1 MLHIVTQYLRKSAEL
16 YPDHPVFVDG
26 KVILTYSDALKEAET
41 IAYQL
46 IVRGFFKQPIAVM
59 MDKGARTVAAF
70 LGVALSGNYYTVI
83 DTKMPQ
89 NRVEKI
95 LETFE
100 PKIILVDKK
109 NVKKAQELGWEYIIY
124 DNVIEQVIT
133 DKEKQAI
140 AAAEGKI
147 IDTDVLYVLFTSGS
161 TGIPKGVIITHRS
174 VIDYTEWVAETFNLD
189 HTTVIGNQAPFYFD
203 NSVLD
208 IYSTIRN
215 GGTLHIIN
223 PMLYSFPIRL
233 LEYIRDQQINTV
245 FWVPTVLSRVADL
258 NILDKCEIDCLK
270 KVLFA
275 GEVMPARQLNAW
287 IRRLPNALFANLYGP
302 TEITVDCTC
311 YIVDREIKDNESVPI
326 GYACMNTD
334 VLVLNEK
341 NELVEVNEKGE
352 LCVRGSSLSLGYY
365 NNPEK
370 TAAAFVQNPLNN
382 IYHEL
387 IYRTGDIV
395 HYNERGEIIY
405 DGRRDSQIK
414 HTGHRIE
421 LGEIET
427 AVFSNTAIKS
437 NCCLHD
443 ELKDQLH
450 LFYVGEIAEDD
461 LRKYL
466 NGFLPE
472 YMLPNIWHKLEVMP
486 LNMNGKI
493 DRVKLKEQI
502 KGENR

>member
-1 MLHIVTQYLRKSAEL
+1 MLHIVTQYLRKSAESYSNHVAL
-16 YPDHPVFVDG
+16 VDN
-26 KVILTYSDALKEAET
+26 KASLTYKMVLNEAER

-46 IVRGFFKQPIAVM
+46 IARDLFKKPIAVM
-59 MDKGARTVAAF
+59 MDRSIKPIVSFFGI
-70 LGVALSGNYYTVI
+70 ALSGNYYTII

-89 NRVEKI
+89 NRIEKI
-95 LETFE
+95 FETFD
-100 PKIILVDKK
+100 PCLVIVDKR
-109 NVKKAQELGWEYIIY
+109 NIKKAQELG
-124 DNVIEQVIT
+124 
-133 DKEKQAI
+133 KETIVYEEIVEKTLTQDEEEKVAS
-140 AAAEGKI
+140 AESRI
-147 IDTDVLYVLFTSGS
+147 IDTDILYVLFTSGS
-161 TGIPKGVIITHRS
+161 TGVPKGVIITHRS

-189 HTTVIGNQAPFYFD
+189 HNTVLASQAPFYFD

-215 GGTLHIIN
+215 AATLHVI
-223 PMLYSFPIRL
+223 PTMLYSFPIRL
-233 LEYIRDQQINTV
+233 LEYIRDNRVNTI
-245 FWVPTVLSRVADL
+245 FWVPTVLCRIADL
-258 NILDKCEIDCLK
+258 ELLDKCDIDCLE

-287 IRRLPNALFANLYGP
+287 IRRLPEATFANLYGP
-302 TEITVDCTC
+302 TEITVDCTY
-311 YIVDREIKDNESVPI
+311 YIVDREIKDDESVPI
-326 GYACMNTD
+326 GYSCMNSD
-334 VLVLNEK
+334 VMVLNEK
-341 NELVEVNEKGE
+341 NELVGANEKGE

-382 IYHEL
+382 LYHEL

-405 DGRRDSQIK
+405 DGRMDSQIK
-414 HTGHRIE
+414 HTGHRVE

-427 AVFSNTAIKS
+427 AVFSNPLIKN
-437 NCCLHD
+437 NCCLH
-443 ELKDQLH
+443 EATKDQLI
-450 LFYVGEIAEDD
+450 LFYVGDIKEDD

-466 NGFLPE
+466 NTLVPE
-472 YMLPNIWHKLEVMP
+472 YMLPNVYYKLENMP

-502 KGENR
+502 NGGS

>member
-1 MLHIVTQYLRKSAEL
+1 MLHIVTQYLRNSAENF
-16 YPDHPVFVDG
+16 PDHPALVDQ
-26 KVILTYSDALKEAET
+26 KICLTYGETLNEAER
-41 IAYQL
+41 IAFAL
-46 IVRGFFKQPIAVM
+46 VSRNFFKKPIAVL
-59 MDKGARTVAAF
+59 MDKGARTVSAF
-70 LGVALSGNYYTVI
+70 LGIALSGNYYTVI

-100 PKIILVDKK
+100 PAVILVDKR
-109 NVKKAQELGWEYIIY
+109 NRKKISETGREFVVYEDLLER
-124 DNVIEQVIT
+124 DLSE
-133 DKEKQAI
+133 
-140 AAAEGKI
+140 AERKGVAEAENRI
-147 IDTDVLYVLFTSGS
+147 IDTDILYVLFTSGS

-174 VIDYTEWVAETFNLD
+174 VIDYTEWAGETFLFD
-189 HTTVIGNQAPFYFD
+189 HDTVIGNQAPFYFD

-215 GGTLHIIN
+215 GATLYVI
-223 PMLYSFPIRL
+223 PQMLYSFPIRL
-233 LEYIRDQQINTV
+233 LEYIRDNQINTI

-258 NILDKCEIDCLK
+258 ELLDKCEIDCLE

-287 IRRLPNALFANLYGP
+287 IRRLPNATFANLYGP
-302 TEITVDCTC
+302 TEITVDCTY
-311 YIVDREIKDNESVPI
+311 YIVDRKIRDDESVPI
-326 GYACMNTD
+326 GYACMNSD
-334 VLVLNEK
+334 VMILNEK
-341 NELVEVNEKGE
+341 NELVETNEKGE

-382 IYHEL
+382 LYHEL

-427 AVFSNTAIKS
+427 AVFSNPKIRS
-437 NCCLHD
+437 SCCLHD
-443 ELKDQLH
+443 GSKDQLI
-450 LFYVGEIAEDD
+450 LFYVGDIAEDD

-466 NGFLPE
+466 NTLVPE
-472 YMLPNIWHKLEVMP
+472 YMLPNIYHKLEIMP

-493 DRVKLKEQI
+493 DRVKLREQL
-502 KGENR
+502 GG

>member
-1 MLHIVTQYLRKSAEL
+1 MMLHIVTQYLRNSAENF
-16 YPDHPVFVDG
+16 PDHPALVDQ
-26 KVILTYSDALKEAET
+26 KICLTYGETLNEAER
-41 IAYQL
+41 IAFAL
-46 IVRGFFKQPIAVM
+46 VSRNFFKKPIAVL
-59 MDKGARTVAAF
+59 MDKGARTVSAF
-70 LGVALSGNYYTVI
+70 LGIALSGNYYTVI

-100 PKIILVDKK
+100 PAVILVDKR
-109 NVKKAQELGWEYIIY
+109 NRKKISETGREFVVYEDLLER
-124 DNVIEQVIT
+124 DLSE
-133 DKEKQAI
+133 
-140 AAAEGKI
+140 AERKGVAEAENRI
-147 IDTDVLYVLFTSGS
+147 IDTDILYVLFTSGS

-174 VIDYTEWVAETFNLD
+174 VIDYTEWAGETFLFD
-189 HTTVIGNQAPFYFD
+189 HDTVIGNQAPFYFD

-215 GGTLHIIN
+215 GATLYVI
-223 PMLYSFPIRL
+223 PQMLYSFPIRL
-233 LEYIRDQQINTV
+233 LEYIRDNQINTI

-258 NILDKCEIDCLK
+258 ELLDKCEIDCLE

-287 IRRLPNALFANLYGP
+287 IRRLPNATFANLYGP
-302 TEITVDCTC
+302 TEITVDCTY
-311 YIVDREIKDNESVPI
+311 YIVDRKIRDDESVPI
-326 GYACMNTD
+326 GYACMNSD
-334 VLVLNEK
+334 VMILNEK
-341 NELVEVNEKGE
+341 NELVETNEKGE

-382 IYHEL
+382 LYHEL

-427 AVFSNTAIKS
+427 AVFSNPKIRS
-437 NCCLHD
+437 SCCLHD
-443 ELKDQLH
+443 GSKDQLI
-450 LFYVGEIAEDD
+450 LFYVGDIAEDD

-466 NGFLPE
+466 NTLVPE
-472 YMLPNIWHKLEVMP
+472 YMLPNIYHKLEIMP

-493 DRVKLKEQI
+493 DRVKLREQL
-502 KGENR
+502 GG

>member
-1 MLHIVTQYLRKSAEL
+1 MLHIVTKYLRDSARK
-16 YPDHPVFVDG
+16 YPDHPALVDQ
-26 KVILTYSDALKEAET
+26 KISLSYASTLDKAELV
-41 IAYQL
+41 AYEL
-46 IVRGFFKQPIAVM
+46 VSRDLFKKPVAVM
-59 MDKGARTVAAF
+59 MDKGARTVSAF
-70 LGVALSGNYYTVI
+70 FGVALSGNYYTVI

-100 PKIILVDKK
+100 PSVILVDRRNEKK
-109 NVKKAQELGWEYIIY
+109 VVELGRPFVIY
-124 DNVIEQVIT
+124 EQLIE
-133 DKEKQAI
+133 DELDDEKRNTVKR
-140 AAAEGKI
+140 AEDRI
-147 IDTDVLYVLFTSGS
+147 IDTDILYVLFTSGS
-161 TGIPKGVIITHRS
+161 TGIPKGAIITHRS
-174 VIDYTEWVAETFNLD
+174 VIDYTEWVGETFHLD
-189 HTTVIGNQAPFYFD
+189 HNTVIGNQAPFYFD

-208 IYSTIRN
+208 IYSALRN
-215 GGTLHIIN
+215 GGTLHVI
-223 PMLYSFPIRL
+223 PQMMYSFPIRL
-233 LEYIRDQQINTV
+233 LEYIRDHQVNTI

-258 NILDKCEIDCLK
+258 ELLDKCEIDCLT

-287 IRRLPNALFANLYGP
+287 IRRLPDTMFANLYGP
-302 TEITVDCTC
+302 TEITVDCTY
-311 YIVDREIKDNESVPI
+311 YIVDREIKDDESVPI
-326 GYACMNTD
+326 GYACMNSD

-341 NELVEVNEKGE
+341 NELVKTNEKGE

-370 TAAAFVQNPLNN
+370 TAAVFVQNPLNN
-382 IYHEL
+382 LYHEL

-427 AVFSNTAIKS
+427 AVFSNPKIKS

-443 ELKDQLH
+443 ATKDQLI
-450 LFYVGEIAEDD
+450 LFYVGDIEEDE

-466 NGFLPE
+466 NTLVPE
-472 YMLPNIWHKLEVMP
+472 YMLPNIYRKLDTMP
-486 LNMNGKI
+486 LNINGKI

-502 KGENR
+502 GG